1 MDLFWICIYMYH
13 YLVWKW
19 ISNCILHIIP
29 CIELH
34 LILCGLNFIWYPNII
49 SYLNPHWYFITFGI
63 MYLLFIWY
71 HDYIW
76 YPYVAWFFDCD
87 ILNLLFYISC
97 GIFIRI
103 SFWYSY
109 LNFKFSF
116 GILIFYIWYWSWY
129 IIWCFLLS
137 SSLGS
142 LKCSS
147 YVHLVKS
154 IGELILLLILICIS
168 HRIYDVHA
176 YILVSFYVSHL
187 VHIALSFW

>member
-1 MDLFWICIYMYH
+1 
-13 YLVWKW
+13 
-19 ISNCILHIIP
+19 
-29 CIELH
+29 
-34 LILCGLNFIWYPNII
+34 
-49 SYLNPHWYFITFGI
+49 

-71 HDYIW
+71 YDYIW
-76 YPYVAWFFDCD
+76 YPYVAWLFVYD
-87 ILNLLFYISC
+87 ILNLLFYISY

-109 LNFKFSF
+109 LNFKISF

-154 IGELILLLILICIS
+154 IGGAYLVIWS
-168 HRIYDVHA
+168 WFVYHGIYDVHA
-176 YILVSFYVSHL
+176 YILVSLFVSHL
-187 VHIALSFW
+187 VHLALSFW